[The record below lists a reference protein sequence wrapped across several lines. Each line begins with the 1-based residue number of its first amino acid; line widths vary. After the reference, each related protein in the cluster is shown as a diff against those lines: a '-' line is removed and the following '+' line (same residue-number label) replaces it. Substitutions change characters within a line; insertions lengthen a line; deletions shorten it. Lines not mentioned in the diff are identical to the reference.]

1 MVKNLVV
8 SESEQYP
15 EEPKKHYLYNLVP
28 ISVKIKVFKILESG
42 IDPILFDK
50 EQQELL
56 DDLLSD
62 ADILL
67 FPDKKNFPKVKE
79 IYDAL
84 TDAIAKLAFV
94 PCGVEIFGYR
104 YEVI

>member
-1 MVKNLVV
+1 MIKNLVV

-15 EEPKKHYLYNLVP
+15 KESKQHYLYSLVP
-28 ISVKIKVFKILESG
+28 ASVQIKVAKFLESD

-94 PCGVEIFGYR
+94 PYGVEIFGYR